1 MAIQEGY
8 SMLLDFAPN
17 FRHSD
22 PRSSQDAGVAVEKK
36 GKAQKQ
42 RDIAQ
47 RLVATYPGRT
57 SKELARISGMDRY
70 ALARRLPELL
80 RAGVVRRTEEGE
92 CRWWICSEEQVVL
105 KLWDEV

>member
-1 MAIQEGY
+1 
-8 SMLLDFAPN
+8 MLQQYVPN

-47 RLVATYPGRT
+47 RLVATYPGHT
-57 SKELARISGMDRY
+57 SKELSSISGMDRY
-70 ALARRLPELL
+70 ALARRLPELF

-92 CRWWICSEEQVVL
+92 CRWWIVSGEPVQL
-105 KLWDEV
+105 ALWDERQA